1 MEIIGLAYRSSIGA
15 VVALRRLM
23 FGLPYL
29 SEYKKHLEQDVVGVK
44 VFCGGD
50 NRARTY
56 DLSHVKRTL

>member
-1 MEIIGLAYRSSIGA
+1 
-15 VVALRRLM
+15 M